1 MNFNHL
7 RSFYNV
13 GKYLS
18 FSEAAKNLYISQ
30 PTVSIQVR
38 KLEEE
43 LQTKLIEQLGKK
55 IYLTDAGKR
64 LYNYASEIF
73 KLAKEANL
81 MINDISD
88 FNIGQVLLG
97 AGTTAGIYLL
107 PELLGSFKADY
118 PKVEIKLQ
126 VGNSKLI
133 IQRLLENE
141 IDFAVIGEGLGLDL
155 DFISKSITK
164 DELVLIVSPN
174 HPLATKHEVS
184 ILDLCNETFILR
196 ERGSSSREIFEKAII
211 KNNIQMNV
219 AMELN
224 CVEAIK
230 KAVAANLG
238 ISVVSNSALKLEKQ
252 LNAVA
257 SLKIKDLDL
266 VRNIYLVYHK
276 DKEFTNIIK
285 NFIKYISLG
294 IDNQF

>member
-7 RSFYNV
+7 RSFYYV

-38 KLEEE
+38 KLEED

-73 KLAKEANL
+73 KLTREANL

-107 PELLGSFKADY
+107 PELLGSFKAEY

-126 VGNSKLI
+126 IGSSKYI
-133 IQRLLENE
+133 IQRLLDNE
-141 IDFAVIGEGLGLDL
+141 FDFAVIGEGLVIDLDL
-155 DFISKSITK
+155 ISQSITK

-174 HPLATKHEVS
+174 HPLATRHAVS

-196 ERGSSSREIFEKAII
+196 ERGSSSREIFENAIV
-211 KNNIQMNV
+211 KNNIKINV
-219 AMELN
+219 AMEFN

-238 ISVVSNSALKLEKQ
+238 ISVVSNSSLKLEKQ
-252 LNAVA
+252 LNVVA

-266 VRNIYLVYHK
+266 MRNIYLVYHK

-285 NFIKYISLG
+285 NCIRYITLG
-294 IDNQF
+294 IEN

>member
-7 RSFYNV
+7 RSFYYV

-38 KLEEE
+38 KLEED

-73 KLAKEANL
+73 KLTREANL

-107 PELLGSFKADY
+107 PELLGFFKAEY

-126 VGNSKLI
+126 IGNSKYI
-133 IQRLLENE
+133 IQRLLDNE
-141 IDFAVIGEGLGLDL
+141 IDFAVIGEGLDLDL
-155 DFISKSITK
+155 DLMSQSIFK
-164 DELVLIVSPN
+164 DELILIVSPN

-196 ERGSSSREIFEKAII
+196 ERGSSSREVFENAII
-211 KNNIQMNV
+211 KNNMKINV
-219 AMELN
+219 AMEFN

-252 LNAVA
+252 LNVVA

-276 DKEFTNIIK
+276 DKEFSNIIK
-285 NFIKYISLG
+285 NCIRYITLG
-294 IDNQF
+294 IEN

>member
-1 MNFNHL
+1 MLF
-7 RSFYNV
+7 RS
-13 GKYLS
+13 
-18 FSEAAKNLYISQ
+18 
-30 PTVSIQVR
+30 
-38 KLEEE
+38 
-43 LQTKLIEQLGKK
+43 
-55 IYLTDAGKR
+55 
-64 LYNYASEIF
+64 
-73 KLAKEANL
+73 
-81 MINDISD
+81 
-88 FNIGQVLLG
+88 
-97 AGTTAGIYLL
+97 
-107 PELLGSFKADY
+107 KADY

-211 KNNIQMNV
+211 KNNIKINV
-219 AMELN
+219 AMEFN

-276 DKEFTNIIK
+276 DKEFTNKI
-285 NFIKYISLG
+285 G
-294 IDNQF
+294 RAHV